1 MKLTRFLAQVLA
13 VVFQPAFYPLVGFS
27 ILFTLTYLSM
37 MPWEFK
43 LWVLLAVYVFSV
55 AIPYAMTLLIR
66 KTNGW
71 SRHDLHQQHRRYIVY
86 MINII
91 SYLSCMY
98 VCHRLY
104 LPSFM
109 GAILVVSLL
118 VQCACVIT
126 NMWYKVSMHSAG
138 TGVIIGAIIAYSHI
152 FAFNPTWWLSI
163 AILLSGAV
171 MSSRMLLKGNTLGQV
186 LSGTAIGIVCGV
198 VGIMVW

>member
-27 ILFTLTYLSM
+27 IRFTLTYLSM
-37 MPWEFK
+37 LPWEFK

-55 AIPYAMTLLIR
+55 AIPYAMTFLIR

-98 VCHRLY
+98 VCYRLY

-118 VQCACVIT
+118 VQCVCVIT

-138 TGVIIGAIIAYSHI
+138 TGVIIGALLAYSHI
-152 FAFNPTWWLSI
+152 FAFNPTWWLCIS
-163 AILLSGAV
+163 ILLSGAV

-186 LSGTAIGIVCGV
+186 LTGTAIGIVCGV

>member
-1 MKLTRFLAQVLA
+1 MKYVAIFFSAIFR
-13 VVFQPAFYPLVGFS
+13 PNFYPLVGFL

-37 MPWEFK
+37 LPWDLK
-43 LWVLLAVYVFSV
+43 LWVLSAVCIFT
-55 AIPYAMTLLIR
+55 IILPYLLILITR
-66 KTNGW
+66 KINKWTEQ
-71 SRHDLHQQHRRYIVY
+71 DMYMQHRRYIIY
-86 MINII
+86 SINII
-91 SYLSCMY
+91 CYLSCMH
-98 VCHRLY
+98 VFRDLN

-126 NMWYKVSMHSAG
+126 NMWYRVSMHSAG
-138 TGVIIGAIIAYSHI
+138 TGVIIGALLAYSHI

-163 AILLSGAV
+163 AILLSGTV

-186 LSGTAIGIVCGV
+186 LTGTAIGIVSGV

>member
-1 MKLTRFLAQVLA
+1 MTPARLIAQALS
-13 VVFQPAFYPLVGFS
+13 VVFQPAFYPLVGFI

-43 LWVLLAVYVFSV
+43 LWVLVSVYVFSI
-55 AIPYAMTLLIR
+55 AIPYIMTFFIR

-71 SRHDLHQQHRRYIVY
+71 SRHDLHQQNRRYIVY
-86 MINII
+86 FINII

-98 VCHRLY
+98 VCYRLY

-126 NMWYKVSMHSAG
+126 NMWYRASMHSAG
-138 TGVIIGAIIAYSHI
+138 TGGIIGALLAYSHI
-152 FAFNPTWWLSI
+152 FAFNPTGWLCIS
-163 AILLSGAV
+163 ILLSGAV
-171 MSSRMLLKGNTLGQV
+171 MSSRIYLKGHTLGQV
-186 LSGTAIGIVCGV
+186 LSGTAIGIVCGI

>member
-1 MKLTRFLAQVLA
+1 MKLIKFLAQVLA
-13 VVFQPAFYPLVGFS
+13 VVFQPAFYPMVGFI

-37 MPWEFK
+37 LPWQFK
-43 LWVLLAVYVFSV
+43 LWVLLSVYVFSI
-55 AIPYAMTLLIR
+55 AIPYSMTFIIR
-66 KTNGW
+66 KSNGW
-71 SRHDLHQQHRRYIVY
+71 SKHDLHLQHRRYIVY
-86 MINII
+86 SINII

-98 VCHRLY
+98 VCYRLY

-118 VQCACVIT
+118 VQCVCVIA

-138 TGVIIGAIIAYSHI
+138 TGVIIGALLAYSHI
-152 FAFNPTWWLSI
+152 FAFNPLWWLCI

-198 VGIMVW
+198 VGIMMW

>member
-37 MPWEFK
+37 LPWEFK

-55 AIPYAMTLLIR
+55 AIPYAMTFLIR

-71 SRHDLHQQHRRYIVY
+71 SRQDLHQQHRRYIIY
-86 MINII
+86 AINII

-98 VCHRLY
+98 VCHKLY

-118 VQCACVIT
+118 VQCACVIA
-126 NMWYKVSMHSAG
+126 NIWYKVSMHSAG
-138 TGVIIGAIIAYSHI
+138 TGVIIGALLAYSHI

-186 LSGTAIGIVCGV
+186 LTGTAIGIVCGV

>member
-55 AIPYAMTLLIR
+55 AIPYVMTFLIR

-98 VCHRLY
+98 VCQKLY

-118 VQCACVIT
+118 VQCACVIA

-163 AILLSGAV
+163 AILISGAV

>member
-27 ILFTLTYLSM
+27 ILLTLTYLSM
-37 MPWEFK
+37 LPWEFK
-43 LWVLLAVYVFSV
+43 LWGLLAVYVFSV
-55 AIPYAMTLLIR
+55 AIPYVMTFLIR

-86 MINII
+86 AINII
-91 SYLSCMY
+91 SYLSSMY
-98 VCHRLY
+98 VCHKLY

-118 VQCACVIT
+118 VQCACVIA
-126 NMWYKVSMHSAG
+126 NIWYKVSMHSAG
-138 TGVIIGAIIAYSHI
+138 TGVIIGALLAYSHI

-186 LSGTAIGIVCGV
+186 LTGTAIGIVCGV
-198 VGIMVW
+198 AGIMVW

>member
-55 AIPYAMTLLIR
+55 AIPYMMTFLIR

-98 VCHRLY
+98 VCYRLY

-118 VQCACVIT
+118 VQCVCVIT

-138 TGVIIGAIIAYSHI
+138 TGVIIGALLAYSHI
-152 FAFNPTWWLSI
+152 FAFNPTWWLCIS
-163 AILLSGAV
+163 ILLSGAV

-186 LSGTAIGIVCGV
+186 LTGTAIGIVCGV

>member
-1 MKLTRFLAQVLA
+1 MKLIRFLAQVLA
-13 VVFQPAFYPLVGFS
+13 VVFQPAFYPMVGFI

-37 MPWEFK
+37 LPWQFK
-43 LWVLLAVYVFSV
+43 LWVLLSVYVFSI
-55 AIPYAMTLLIR
+55 AIPYSMTFIIR
-66 KTNGW
+66 KSNGW
-71 SRHDLHQQHRRYIVY
+71 SKQDLHLQHRRYIVY
-86 MINII
+86 SINII

-98 VCHRLY
+98 VCYRLY

-118 VQCACVIT
+118 VQCACVIA

-138 TGVIIGAIIAYSHI
+138 TGVIIGALLAYSHI
-152 FAFNPTWWLSI
+152 FAFNPLWWLCI

-198 VGIMVW
+198 VGIMMW

>member
-1 MKLTRFLAQVLA
+1 MKLTRFLARVLA

-37 MPWEFK
+37 LPWEFK

-55 AIPYAMTLLIR
+55 AIPYVMTFLIR

-71 SRHDLHQQHRRYIVY
+71 SKHELHQQHRRYIVY

-98 VCHRLY
+98 VCYRLY

-118 VQCACVIT
+118 VQCVCVIT

-138 TGVIIGAIIAYSHI
+138 TGVIIGALLAYSHI

-163 AILLSGAV
+163 AILISGAV

>member
-1 MKLTRFLAQVLA
+1 MKLIRFLAQVLA
-13 VVFQPAFYPLVGFS
+13 VVFQPAFYPMVGFI

-37 MPWEFK
+37 LPWQFK
-43 LWVLLAVYVFSV
+43 LWVLLSVYVFSI
-55 AIPYAMTLLIR
+55 AIPYSMTFIIR
-66 KTNGW
+66 KSNGW
-71 SRHDLHQQHRRYIVY
+71 SKHDLHLQHRRYIVY
-86 MINII
+86 SINII

-98 VCHRLY
+98 VCYRLY

-118 VQCACVIT
+118 VQCVCVIA

-138 TGVIIGAIIAYSHI
+138 TGVIIGALLAYSHI
-152 FAFNPTWWLSI
+152 FAFNPLWWLCI

-198 VGIMVW
+198 VGIMMW

>member
-37 MPWEFK
+37 LPWEFK

-55 AIPYAMTLLIR
+55 AIPYVMTFLIR

-91 SYLSCMY
+91 SYLSRMY
-98 VCHRLY
+98 VCHKLY

-138 TGVIIGAIIAYSHI
+138 TGVFIGAIIAYSHI

>member
-1 MKLTRFLAQVLA
+1 MKLIRFLAQVLA
-13 VVFQPAFYPLVGFS
+13 VVFQPAFYPMVGFI

-37 MPWEFK
+37 LPWQFK
-43 LWVLLAVYVFSV
+43 LWVLLSVYVFSI
-55 AIPYAMTLLIR
+55 AIPYSMTFIIR
-66 KTNGW
+66 KSNGW
-71 SRHDLHQQHRRYIVY
+71 SKHDLHLQHRRYIVY
-86 MINII
+86 SINII

-98 VCHRLY
+98 VCYRLY

-118 VQCACVIT
+118 VQCVCVIT

-138 TGVIIGAIIAYSHI
+138 TGVIIGALLAYSHI
-152 FAFNPTWWLSI
+152 FAFNPLWWLCI

-198 VGIMVW
+198 VGIMMW

>member
-1 MKLTRFLAQVLA
+1 MKLTRFLARVLA

-37 MPWEFK
+37 LPWEFK
-43 LWVLLAVYVFSV
+43 LWVLLAVYVFSI
-55 AIPYAMTLLIR
+55 AIPYIMTIFIR

-71 SRHDLHQQHRRYIVY
+71 SKHDLHQQHRRYIVY

-98 VCHRLY
+98 VCYRLY

-118 VQCACVIT
+118 VQCACVIA
-126 NMWYKVSMHSAG
+126 NIWYKVSMHSAG
-138 TGVIIGAIIAYSHI
+138 TGVIIGALLAYSHI